1 MEENLEEK
9 ESSVGK
15 LFNSIVYTNPK
26 VLEQFI
32 DEMNEELA
40 WHVIVKAC
48 KFAYQK
54 QVFDMLETEVLSKA
68 LRIFTKKDEEPDSTI

>member
-1 MEENLEEK
+1 MEENIEEK
-9 ESSVGK
+9 QPSIGK
-15 LFNSIVYTNPK
+15 LFDTIVYTDPK

-40 WHVIVKAC
+40 LHVIVKAC

-68 LRIFTKKDEEPDSTI
+68 LRIFTMRDERPDSTI